1 MKIKFNLYVKNYNGG
16 PALKIYAGKD
26 LLKAVTLEKSGHQ
39 TIELDVDMD
48 FPNILVLEHH
58 GKNMR
63 RDTKIE
69 DGVIVDDKGFVL
81 EKVSIGNIILENEL
95 YLFEF
100 VKDDGEVLKNN
111 NYIGFNGRFVIK
123 IDSNN
128 LTMWYV
134 NLQQIMTNSLTDF
147 NYDEFKREIMKSETY
162 KVIY

>member
-16 PALKIYAGKD
+16 PALKIYSDKD
-26 LLKAVTLEKSGHQ
+26 LLKAVILEKPGHQ
-39 TIELDVDMD
+39 TVELDVDID
-48 FPNILVLEHH
+48 FPTELVIEHH

-69 DGVIVDDKGFVL
+69 DGVIVNDKGFIL

-100 VKDDGEVLKNN
+100 VKDDGGVIKNN
-111 NYIGFNGRFVIK
+111 NYIGFNGRFIIK

-134 NLQQIMTNSLTDF
+134 NLQQSMTNSLPDF
-147 NYDEFKREIMKSETY
+147 DYDEFKREIMKSETY
-162 KVIY
+162 EVIY